1 MAGQGRNDEDLPRDG
16 GGPAAGDRAGGDWA
30 GGDWAGGE
38 AVGGGSAGGQAAV
51 GGAVGGAVVGG
62 AASAGAAGG
71 GAGGGLTTGEVAR
84 RLGVA
89 PTTVRTWDRRYGL
102 GPDAHTGGRHRRWT
116 AVDVARLERMCALTA
131 TGIPPA
137 EAARMVREDAPPDT
151 GSAPAGR
158 AAGAA
163 PGAGEAGPP
172 DGAAPEM
179 HPAGPPAGAVPDLAP
194 AGPGPGPGPGA
205 VPDLA
210 PAGPG
215 PGPGPG
221 AVPDPAP
228 AGPGAGAGPRPG
240 VGPGPGAAPGAGVSP
255 PRSTSVGTPAPSSTR
270 TRTRPRSRAGSGL
283 RLGDVRQECKGI
295 ARAALRLDAAALDG
309 LLRSAIDEHGL
320 VTAWTEV
327 IMPTLQAV
335 GRKWESSGEKYV
347 EVEHFLSWH
356 VSGALRRSTPVSAA
370 DRPGALT
377 VLACVPGENHT
388 LPLEVLAAALAE
400 RELPVRMFGGAL
412 PVESLVTAVR
422 RTGPAAV
429 ALWAQSRGTASRPL
443 AQHVAAMEWGV
454 RGARRKPVV
463 LTIGPGWAGGRAVP
477 GLPRP
482 TGLAEAVAVLES
494 VVSR

>member
-1 MAGQGRNDEDLPRDG
+1 MGAHERDSRGR
-16 GGPAAGDRAGGDWA
+16 GP
-30 GGDWAGGE
+30 E
-38 AVGGGSAGGQAAV
+38 SAP
-51 GGAVGGAVVGG
+51 
-62 AASAGAAGG
+62 AGA
-71 GAGGGLTTGEVAR
+71 GLTTGEVAR

-116 AVDVARLERMCALTA
+116 ATDVARLERMCALTA

-137 EAARMVREDAPPDT
+137 EAARTVLGEATQEQAPTGWASPASTETAREAPT
-151 GSAPAGR
+151 GAAREATAGEV

-163 PGAGEAGPP
+163 GEAAPRPRGADPSP
-172 DGAAPEM
+172 RPSVPVAAP
-179 HPAGPPAGAVPDLAP
+179 A
-194 AGPGPGPGPGA
+194 
-205 VPDLA
+205 
-210 PAGPG
+210 
-215 PGPGPG
+215 
-221 AVPDPAP
+221 
-228 AGPGAGAGPRPG
+228 
-240 VGPGPGAAPGAGVSP
+240 
-255 PRSTSVGTPAPSSTR
+255 
-270 TRTRPRSRAGSGL
+270 RSRAGSGL

-295 ARAALRLDAAALDG
+295 ARAALRLDAPALDE
-309 LLRSAIDEHGL
+309 LLDTAIVEHGL
-320 VTAWTEV
+320 VAAWTEV

-356 VSGALRRSTPVSAA
+356 VSGALRRGAPPSAA
-370 DRPGALT
+370 DRPGAT
-377 VLACVPGENHT
+377 VVLACVPGENHT

-400 RELPVRMFGGAL
+400 RGLPVRMFGGAL
-412 PVESLVTAVR
+412 PVESLITAVR

-429 ALWAQSRGTASRPL
+429 ALWAQSRTTASRPL

-463 LTIGPGWAGGRAVP
+463 LTIGPGWTGRTVT

-494 VVSR
+494 VVPR

>member
-1 MAGQGRNDEDLPRDG
+1 MGVHERDSEDRGR
-16 GGPAAGDRAGGDWA
+16 
-30 GGDWAGGE
+30 
-38 AVGGGSAGGQAAV
+38 
-51 GGAVGGAVVGG
+51 GGAPVGV
-62 AASAGAAGG
+62 
-71 GAGGGLTTGEVAR
+71 GLTTGEVAR

-116 AVDVARLERMCALTA
+116 ATDVARLERMCALTA

-137 EAARMVREDAPPDT
+137 EAARTVLGDATREPDPAGWASPPPPEAAPEAPPAAPPDT
-151 GSAPAGR
+151 APEAPWEAAAEEAGEAAPGRRGADTPPRPSAPA
-158 AAGAA
+158 
-163 PGAGEAGPP
+163 
-172 DGAAPEM
+172 
-179 HPAGPPAGAVPDLAP
+179 
-194 AGPGPGPGPGA
+194 
-205 VPDLA
+205 
-210 PAGPG
+210 
-215 PGPGPG
+215 
-221 AVPDPAP
+221 
-228 AGPGAGAGPRPG
+228 
-240 VGPGPGAAPGAGVSP
+240 
-255 PRSTSVGTPAPSSTR
+255 
-270 TRTRPRSRAGSGL
+270 RSRAGSGL

-309 LLRSAIDEHGL
+309 LLETAVVEHGL
-320 VTAWTEV
+320 IEAWTEV

-356 VSGALRRSTPVSAA
+356 VSGALRRGAPPSAA
-370 DRPGALT
+370 DRPGAT
-377 VLACVPGENHT
+377 VVLACVPGENHT

-400 RELPVRMFGGAL
+400 RGLPVRMFGAAL

-429 ALWAQSRGTASRPL
+429 GLWAQSRTTASRPL

-463 LTIGPGWAGGRAVP
+463 LTIGPGWTGRTVT

-482 TGLAEAVAVLES
+482 AGLAEAVALLES

>member
-1 MAGQGRNDEDLPRDG
+1 MAAQRGRGEDPPAKAARD
-16 GGPAAGDRAGGDWA
+16 
-30 GGDWAGGE
+30 
-38 AVGGGSAGGQAAV
+38 
-51 GGAVGGAVVGG
+51 
-62 AASAGAAGG
+62 
-71 GAGGGLTTGEVAR
+71 GGGLTTGEVAR

-116 AVDVARLERMCALTA
+116 AGDVARLERMCALTA

-137 EAARMVREDAPPDT
+137 EAARMVRGDA
-151 GSAPAGR
+151 R
-158 AAGAA
+158 R
-163 PGAGEAGPP
+163 EA
-172 DGAAPEM
+172 DPEV
-179 HPAGPPAGAVPDLAP
+179 PAGPEAGVGAGLDGPVARGPEG
-194 AGPGPGPGPGA
+194 GPGGR
-205 VPDLA
+205 
-210 PAGPG
+210 PAR
-215 PGPGPG
+215 
-221 AVPDPAP
+221 AA
-228 AGPGAGAGPRPG
+228 AQAGPRPS
-240 VGPGPGAAPGAGVSP
+240 APTRGRG
-255 PRSTSVGTPAPSSTR
+255 RSG
-270 TRTRPRSRAGSGL
+270 SRAGSGL

-295 ARAALRLDAAALDG
+295 ARAALRLDAAALDE

-356 VSGALRRSTPVSAA
+356 VSGALRRGTPVSAA

-400 RELPVRMFGGAL
+400 RGLPVRMFGAAL
-412 PVESLVTAVR
+412 PVESLVTVVR

-463 LTIGPGWAGGRAVP
+463 LTIGPGWSGGRAVP

>member
-1 MAGQGRNDEDLPRDG
+1 MGAHERDSEGRGRAGGPTGDGPIGDGPVGGEPIG
-16 GGPAAGDRAGGDWA
+16 GGPTT
-30 GGDWAGGE
+30 
-38 AVGGGSAGGQAAV
+38 
-51 GGAVGGAVVGG
+51 
-62 AASAGAAGG
+62 
-71 GAGGGLTTGEVAR
+71 GGGLTTGEVAR

-116 AVDVARLERMCALTA
+116 PTDVARLERMCALTA

-137 EAARMVREDAPPDT
+137 EAARAVLGETTHAST
-151 GSAPAGR
+151 APAGR
-158 AAGAA
+158 ARATQAEALAHPAARAAQQADSAGVAA
-163 PGAGEAGPP
+163 PVPPEAIRTPGLRDPGASPEPGLTDPGRPAAGTAPP
-172 DGAAPEM
+172 PSDR
-179 HPAGPPAGAVPDLAP
+179 AP
-194 AGPGPGPGPGA
+194 ARSRTGA
-205 VPDLA
+205 TAL
-210 PAGPG
+210 
-215 PGPGPG
+215 
-221 AVPDPAP
+221 
-228 AGPGAGAGPRPG
+228 
-240 VGPGPGAAPGAGVSP
+240 
-255 PRSTSVGTPAPSSTR
+255 PS
-270 TRTRPRSRAGSGL
+270 RSRAGSGL

-295 ARAALRLDAAALDG
+295 ARAALRLDAPALDD
-309 LLRSAIDEHGL
+309 LLQSAIAEHGL
-320 VTAWTEV
+320 IAAWTEV

-335 GRKWESSGEKYV
+335 GRKWESSGERYV

-356 VSGALRRSTPVSAA
+356 VSGALRRGAPPAA
-370 DRPGALT
+370 PDRPGAT
-377 VLACVPGENHT
+377 VVLACVPGENHT

-400 RELPVRMFGGAL
+400 RGLPVRMFGGAL

-429 ALWAQSRGTASRPL
+429 GLWAQSRTTASRPL

-463 LTIGPGWAGGRAVP
+463 LTIGPGWTGRTVA

>member
-1 MAGQGRNDEDLPRDG
+1 MGTHERDG
-16 GGPAAGDRAGGDWA
+16 EDRGRGGVPL
-30 GGDWAGGE
+30 
-38 AVGGGSAGGQAAV
+38 
-51 GGAVGGAVVGG
+51 
-62 AASAGAAGG
+62 
-71 GAGGGLTTGEVAR
+71 GGGLTTGEVAR

-116 AVDVARLERMCALTA
+116 ATDVARLERMCALTA

-137 EAARMVREDAPPDT
+137 EAARTVLGEATQVAESVALTAPASPDTPPQARAPARRPSDAPPL
-151 GSAPAGR
+151 
-158 AAGAA
+158 
-163 PGAGEAGPP
+163 
-172 DGAAPEM
+172 
-179 HPAGPPAGAVPDLAP
+179 PPARA
-194 AGPGPGPGPGA
+194 
-205 VPDLA
+205 
-210 PAGPG
+210 
-215 PGPGPG
+215 
-221 AVPDPAP
+221 
-228 AGPGAGAGPRPG
+228 
-240 VGPGPGAAPGAGVSP
+240 
-255 PRSTSVGTPAPSSTR
+255 
-270 TRTRPRSRAGSGL
+270 RSRAGSGL

-295 ARAALRLDAAALDG
+295 ARAALRLDAAALDE
-309 LLRSAIDEHGL
+309 LLEAVIVEHGL
-320 VTAWTEV
+320 VAAWTEV

-335 GRKWESSGEKYV
+335 GRKWESSGERYV

-356 VSGALRRSTPVSAA
+356 VSGALRRGAPPSAA
-370 DRPGALT
+370 DRPGAT
-377 VLACVPGENHT
+377 IVLACVPGENHT

-400 RELPVRMFGGAL
+400 RGLPVRMFGGAL

-429 ALWAQSRGTASRPL
+429 GLWAQSRTTASRPL

-463 LTIGPGWAGGRAVP
+463 LTIGPGWSGRTVT

>member
-1 MAGQGRNDEDLPRDG
+1 MGVHERDSEDRGR
-16 GGPAAGDRAGGDWA
+16 
-30 GGDWAGGE
+30 
-38 AVGGGSAGGQAAV
+38 
-51 GGAVGGAVVGG
+51 GGAPVGV
-62 AASAGAAGG
+62 
-71 GAGGGLTTGEVAR
+71 GLTTGEVAR

-116 AVDVARLERMCALTA
+116 ATDVARLERMCALTA

-137 EAARMVREDAPPDT
+137 EAARTVLGEATREPDPAGWAAPPPPEAAPEAPPAAPPDT
-151 GSAPAGR
+151 APEAPWEAAAEEAGEAAPGRRGADTPPRPSAPA
-158 AAGAA
+158 
-163 PGAGEAGPP
+163 
-172 DGAAPEM
+172 
-179 HPAGPPAGAVPDLAP
+179 
-194 AGPGPGPGPGA
+194 
-205 VPDLA
+205 
-210 PAGPG
+210 
-215 PGPGPG
+215 
-221 AVPDPAP
+221 
-228 AGPGAGAGPRPG
+228 
-240 VGPGPGAAPGAGVSP
+240 
-255 PRSTSVGTPAPSSTR
+255 
-270 TRTRPRSRAGSGL
+270 RSRAGSGL

-309 LLRSAIDEHGL
+309 LLETAIVEHGL
-320 VTAWTEV
+320 IEAWTEV

-356 VSGALRRSTPVSAA
+356 VSGALRRGAPPSAA
-370 DRPGALT
+370 DRPGAT
-377 VLACVPGENHT
+377 VVLACVPGENHT

-400 RELPVRMFGGAL
+400 RGLPVRMFGAAL

-429 ALWAQSRGTASRPL
+429 GLWAQSRTTASRPL

-463 LTIGPGWAGGRAVP
+463 LTIGPGWTGRTVT

-482 TGLAEAVAVLES
+482 AGLAEAVALLES

>member
-1 MAGQGRNDEDLPRDG
+1 MAAQERDG
-16 GGPAAGDRAGGDWA
+16 QRGPT
-30 GGDWAGGE
+30 
-38 AVGGGSAGGQAAV
+38 SARHV
-51 GGAVGGAVVGG
+51 
-62 AASAGAAGG
+62 
-71 GAGGGLTTGEVAR
+71 GGGLTTGEVAR

-102 GPDAHTGGRHRRWT
+102 GPDTHTGGRHRRWT
-116 AVDVARLERMCALTA
+116 AGDVARLERMCALTA

-137 EAARMVREDAPPDT
+137 EAARMVRDEVPPAAGPD
-151 GSAPAGR
+151 GR
-158 AAGAA
+158 AAGTA
-163 PGAGEAGPP
+163 PGAGPPRPPAPAAGTSPEA
-172 DGAAPEM
+172 DQ
-179 HPAGPPAGAVPDLAP
+179 AGHLAEAPAGAVPAGRPSGAP
-194 AGPGPGPGPGA
+194 AQA
-205 VPDLA
+205 D
-210 PAGPG
+210 PAGT
-215 PGPGPG
+215 
-221 AVPDPAP
+221 AA
-228 AGPGAGAGPRPG
+228 
-240 VGPGPGAAPGAGVSP
+240 AAP
-255 PRSTSVGTPAPSSTR
+255 RSSVRAR
-270 TRTRPRSRAGSGL
+270 ARSRAGSGL

-295 ARAALRLDAAALDG
+295 ARAALRLDAAALDD
-309 LLRSAIDEHGL
+309 LLQAAIDEHGL

-356 VSGALRRSTPVSAA
+356 VSGALRRSTPAPVA
-370 DRPGALT
+370 DRAGAVT

-400 RELPVRMFGGAL
+400 RGLPVRMFGGAL

-482 TGLAEAVAVLES
+482 SGLAEAVAVVES

>member
-1 MAGQGRNDEDLPRDG
+1 MGVHERDSGERGRG
-16 GGPAAGDRAGGDWA
+16 GTPL
-30 GGDWAGGE
+30 
-38 AVGGGSAGGQAAV
+38 
-51 GGAVGGAVVGG
+51 
-62 AASAGAAGG
+62 
-71 GAGGGLTTGEVAR
+71 GGGLTTGEVAR

-102 GPDAHTGGRHRRWT
+102 GPDAHTGGRHRRWSAT
-116 AVDVARLERMCALTA
+116 DVARLERMCALTA

-137 EAARMVREDAPPDT
+137 EAARTVLGEATPQA
-151 GSAPAGR
+151 APAGR
-158 AAGAA
+158 AAQAPPRALPGRPAA
-163 PGAGEAGPP
+163 DA
-172 DGAAPEM
+172 
-179 HPAGPPAGAVPDLAP
+179 
-194 AGPGPGPGPGA
+194 
-205 VPDLA
+205 
-210 PAGPG
+210 
-215 PGPGPG
+215 
-221 AVPDPAP
+221 
-228 AGPGAGAGPRPG
+228 PRP
-240 VGPGPGAAPGAGVSP
+240 PSP
-255 PRSTSVGTPAPSSTR
+255 PPSA
-270 TRTRPRSRAGSGL
+270 RSRAGSGL

-295 ARAALRLDAAALDG
+295 ARAALRLDAAALDE
-309 LLRSAIDEHGL
+309 LLEAAIAEHGL
-320 VTAWTEV
+320 VAAWTEV

-356 VSGALRRSTPVSAA
+356 VSGALRRGAPPAAA
-370 DRPGALT
+370 DGPGATT

-400 RELPVRMFGGAL
+400 RGLPVRMFGGAL

-429 ALWAQSRGTASRPL
+429 GLWAQSRTTASRPL

-463 LTIGPGWAGGRAVP
+463 LTIGPGWTGRAVA

-482 TGLAEAVAVLES
+482 RGLAEAVALLES

>member
-1 MAGQGRNDEDLPRDG
+1 MGTHERDG
-16 GGPAAGDRAGGDWA
+16 EDRGRGGVPL
-30 GGDWAGGE
+30 
-38 AVGGGSAGGQAAV
+38 
-51 GGAVGGAVVGG
+51 
-62 AASAGAAGG
+62 
-71 GAGGGLTTGEVAR
+71 GGGLTTGEVAR

-116 AVDVARLERMCALTA
+116 PTDVARLERMCALTA

-137 EAARMVREDAPPDT
+137 EAARTVLGEATQEDGAGGLTAPASPDT
-151 GSAPAGR
+151 HPETPPLAQASARRPS
-158 AAGAA
+158 
-163 PGAGEAGPP
+163 
-172 DGAAPEM
+172 DG
-179 HPAGPPAGAVPDLAP
+179 
-194 AGPGPGPGPGA
+194 
-205 VPDLA
+205 
-210 PAGPG
+210 
-215 PGPGPG
+215 
-221 AVPDPAP
+221 PAP
-228 AGPGAGAGPRPG
+228 L
-240 VGPGPGAAPGAGVSP
+240 
-255 PRSTSVGTPAPSSTR
+255 PSAR
-270 TRTRPRSRAGSGL
+270 ARSRAGSGL

-295 ARAALRLDAAALDG
+295 ARAALRLDAAALDE
-309 LLRSAIDEHGL
+309 LLEAAIVEHGL
-320 VTAWTEV
+320 VAAWTEV

-356 VSGALRRSTPVSAA
+356 VSGALRRGAPPSAA
-370 DRPGALT
+370 DRPGAT
-377 VLACVPGENHT
+377 VVLACVPGENHT

-400 RELPVRMFGGAL
+400 RGLPVRMFGGAL

-429 ALWAQSRGTASRPL
+429 GLWAQSRTTASRPL

-463 LTIGPGWAGGRAVP
+463 LTIGPGWSGRTVT

>member
-1 MAGQGRNDEDLPRDG
+1 MGVHERDG
-16 GGPAAGDRAGGDWA
+16 EGRGR
-30 GGDWAGGE
+30 E
-38 AVGGGSAGGQAAV
+38 
-51 GGAVGGAVVGG
+51 GAPL
-62 AASAGAAGG
+62 
-71 GAGGGLTTGEVAR
+71 GGGLTTGEVAR

-116 AVDVARLERMCALTA
+116 PADVARLERMCALTA

-137 EAARMVREDAPPDT
+137 EAARTVL
-151 GSAPAGR
+151 
-158 AAGAA
+158 
-163 PGAGEAGPP
+163 GEAT
-172 DGAAPEM
+172 PE
-179 HPAGPPAGAVPDLAP
+179 AAP
-194 AGPGPGPGPGA
+194 AGPAAQALPESARAGRTAQAPPETPSATAPGRRA
-205 VPDLA
+205 ADA
-210 PAGPG
+210 A
-215 PGPGPG
+215 
-221 AVPDPAP
+221 
-228 AGPGAGAGPRPG
+228 PRP
-240 VGPGPGAAPGAGVSP
+240 AARA
-255 PRSTSVGTPAPSSTR
+255 RA
-270 TRTRPRSRAGSGL
+270 RSRAGSGL

-295 ARAALRLDAAALDG
+295 ARAALRLDAAALDE
-309 LLRSAIDEHGL
+309 LLEAAIDEHGL
-320 VTAWTEV
+320 VAAWTEV

-356 VSGALRRSTPVSAA
+356 VSGALRRGAPPAAA
-370 DRPGALT
+370 DRPGATT

-400 RELPVRMFGGAL
+400 RGLPVRMFGGAL

-429 ALWAQSRGTASRPL
+429 GLWAQSRTTASRPL

-463 LTIGPGWAGGRAVP
+463 LTIGPGWAGRSVT

>member
-1 MAGQGRNDEDLPRDG
+1 MGVHERDSEDRGR
-16 GGPAAGDRAGGDWA
+16 
-30 GGDWAGGE
+30 
-38 AVGGGSAGGQAAV
+38 
-51 GGAVGGAVVGG
+51 GGAP
-62 AASAGAAGG
+62 AGV
-71 GAGGGLTTGEVAR
+71 GLTTGEVAR

-116 AVDVARLERMCALTA
+116 ATDVARLERMCALTA

-137 EAARMVREDAPPDT
+137 EAARTVL
-151 GSAPAGR
+151 
-158 AAGAA
+158 
-163 PGAGEAGPP
+163 GEATR
-172 DGAAPEM
+172 E
-179 HPAGPPAGAVPDLAP
+179 
-194 AGPGPGPGPGA
+194 
-205 VPDLA
+205 
-210 PAGPG
+210 
-215 PGPGPG
+215 
-221 AVPDPAP
+221 PAP
-228 AGPGAGAGPRPG
+228 AGWASPAPPEAAAEEAGE
-240 VGPGPGAAPGAGVSP
+240 AAPGRKGTDAP
-255 PRSTSVGTPAPSSTR
+255 PRPSAPA
-270 TRTRPRSRAGSGL
+270 RSRAGSGL

-295 ARAALRLDAAALDG
+295 ARAALRLDAAALDE
-309 LLRSAIDEHGL
+309 LLETAIVEHGL
-320 VTAWTEV
+320 VAAWTEV

-356 VSGALRRSTPVSAA
+356 VSGALRRGAPPSAA
-370 DRPGALT
+370 DRPGAT
-377 VLACVPGENHT
+377 VVLACVPGENHT

-400 RELPVRMFGGAL
+400 RGLPVRMFGGAL

-429 ALWAQSRGTASRPL
+429 GLWAQSRTTASRPL

-463 LTIGPGWAGGRAVP
+463 LTIGPGWTGRTVT

-482 TGLAEAVAVLES
+482 TGLAEAVALLES